1 MRNDKRFW
9 QRFSTIYARFM
20 SNASPTYAEACRR
33 IKPRI
38 AGMEVLEIAC
48 GTGQFTAPLASGAKS
63 YLATDYSERMLAKAK
78 RHAKAPGLSFSVQ
91 DATNLDFTSG
101 RFDAVVIGNALHIMP
116 DPDAALKEIRRVLKP
131 DGVLFAPT
139 FVRGTVVINKLRM
152 KFIRM
157 IGLKVYHNWSDTEF
171 LDYLPSQGFKVEE
184 HETIGTPVQPMCF
197 TIARPE

>member
-9 QRFSTIYARFM
+9 QRFSTINARFM

-38 AGMEVLEIAC
+38 AGMDVLEIAC

-91 DATNLDFTSG
+91 DATNLDFASG
-101 RFDAVVIGNALHIMP
+101 TEAGRGPVRADLRARHRRKKQAAHEIYTHDRAEGVPQLERHRVPGLSAVP
-116 DPDAALKEIRRVLKP
+116 
-131 DGVLFAPT
+131 
-139 FVRGTVVINKLRM
+139 
-152 KFIRM
+152 
-157 IGLKVYHNWSDTEF
+157 GL
-171 LDYLPSQGFKVEE
+171 QG
-184 HETIGTPVQPMCF
+184 
-197 TIARPE
+197 